1 MPEKLVWTDPR
12 DSLLKRMRAQGAA
25 WEAIATAL
33 GISRNAAIERGRRI
47 GARLPPPEYV
57 PEPEDPEREPMP
69 AGHSVSWGA
78 IVTGTCLADQ
88 PFFIPAS

>member
-12 DSLLKRMRAQGAA
+12 DTLLKRLRAQGAA
-25 WEAIATAL
+25 WEAIAAAL

-57 PEPEDPEREPMP
+57 PEPEDPERPPLP
-69 AGHSVSWGA
+69 AGHCVSWGA
-78 IVTGTCLADQ
+78 IVAGTCLADQ
-88 PFFIPAS
+88 PYPIPVP